1 MEKELQD
8 QWHGQPLITAFFDQ
22 LHQLAYRM
30 DGSGTSLLISHLP
43 ANQDLL
49 SFCRVA
55 NQALVGFE
63 WTDQKLRMIGKIL
76 LCLLWCQEAYLQ
88 ANVLSG
94 MINEFFTIG
103 SIEEAFDEFIES
115 ALVQWFLPSIAYQI
129 SPYRHGFLIDTL
141 QGVLPQY
148 WQTVLEAP
156 EDRLHAEFTT

>member
-1 MEKELQD
+1 
-8 QWHGQPLITAFFDQ
+8 
-22 LHQLAYRM
+22 M

-43 ANQDLL
+43 SNQDLL

-55 NQALVGFE
+55 NLALAGFA

-76 LCLLWCQEAYLQ
+76 LCLLWCREAYWQ
-88 ANVLSG
+88 ASVLSG

-103 SIEEAFDEFIES
+103 SIEEAFDDFMES

-129 SPYRHGFLIDTL
+129 TPFRHSYMIDTL

-148 WQTVLEAP
+148 WQTVLEAS
-156 EDRLHAEFTT
+156 EHRLHAEFTT